1 MGVSLNQLKKRLQKV
16 NQNKLQNEVRDL
28 VISDQTIYDAKMFEF
43 ERGLAPDG
51 GIIGEYSWPDY
62 EREKAIANPLAGG
75 NVDLIL
81 SGSFTRQLYIKYLGN
96 GRFQFDSRDEK
107 APILFNRN
115 YINGVNGKVLRT
127 INPDTWD
134 DLQKKEYAPKL
145 INYIKQITGL

>member
-62 EREKAIANPLAGG
+62 EREKAI
-75 NVDLIL
+75 
-81 SGSFTRQLYIKYLGN
+81 
-96 GRFQFDSRDEK
+96 
-107 APILFNRN
+107 
-115 YINGVNGKVLRT
+115 
-127 INPDTWD
+127 
-134 DLQKKEYAPKL
+134 
-145 INYIKQITGL
+145 